1 MTLEWEHVMSGVN
14 VAAGA
19 VENGSDDGYVTWP
32 KWIVI
37 GVALFGVFGSHFLEY
52 LLPSVVFWLFLAG
65 LIALLPLLIFSLEAL
80 FKRRWRSVA
89 IFAIVGMLACLPLS
103 SRATVIWLRGQGFHF
118 LTLLDGDYLAKC
130 KLSDFVEGGIK
141 QTVGFCE
148 GFDRGDHF
156 DFVVYDTAGEVVLP
170 VPQRTPEWKRTM
182 LAATEKAVVSED
194 GRADRLFGNYYS
206 VVIWPTD
213 PRY

>member
-1 MTLEWEHVMSGVN
+1 MSGVT
-14 VAAGA
+14 VAAAA
-19 VENGSDDGYVTWP
+19 VEKGRVGGYVTWP

-37 GVALFGVFGSHFLEY
+37 TVALFGVIGSHFLEY
-52 LLPSVVFWLFLAG
+52 LLPSVVFWLFLTG
-65 LIALLPLLIFSLEAL
+65 LIALLPLLVFSLEAL

-89 IFAIVGMLACLPLS
+89 IFAMVWLLVSLPLS
-103 SRATVIWLRGQGFHF
+103 SRATVVWLRAQSFHL
-118 LTLLDGDYLAKC
+118 LTLLDRDYLSKC
-130 KLSDFVEGGIK
+130 KLSDFVEGGVK

-156 DFVVYDTAGEVVLP
+156 DFVVYDTAGEVVWP
-170 VPQRTPEWKRTM
+170 AAQRTPEWKRTM

-194 GRADRLFGNYYS
+194 GRADPLFGNYYS